1 MVEEDVTKMRN
12 KGRWNIMRQN
22 SIEGLF
28 EAGYNSKSCGCRFL
42 FGFVSLVQKNIS
54 TSIY

>member
-28 EAGYNSKSCGCRFL
+28 EAGYNSKSCGCRFS
-42 FGFVSLVQKNIS
+42 FVFISLVKKKH
-54 TSIY
+54 